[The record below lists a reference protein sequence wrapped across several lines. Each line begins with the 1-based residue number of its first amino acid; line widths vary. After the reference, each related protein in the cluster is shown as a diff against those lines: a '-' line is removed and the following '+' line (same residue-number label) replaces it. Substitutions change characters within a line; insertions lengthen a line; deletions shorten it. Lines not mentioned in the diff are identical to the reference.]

1 MGSLILWTAVR
12 IPPRGALV
20 DKQGCPLMLKPTG
33 PVDSD
38 GDGIIDDND
47 YCPDT
52 PKGATVDDRG
62 CWVLQGIEFETN
74 KAEIRPE
81 FEPELEAVVTVL
93 KNNPA
98 VRIQV
103 QGHTDSVGN
112 ADYNRQLS
120 DKRAKAVM
128 EYLIQEGI
136 DRKRLSAMGMGE
148 ARPIASN
155 DSAAGRERNRRVE
168 LKPMP

>member
-1 MGSLILWTAVR
+1 
-12 IPPRGALV
+12 
-20 DKQGCPLMLKPTG
+20 
-33 PVDSD
+33 VDSD
-38 GDGIIDDND
+38 GDGVYDDDD

-52 PKGATVDDRG
+52 PRGATVDNRG

-74 KAEIRPE
+74 KAEIRPA
-81 FEPELEAVVTVL
+81 FEPELESVVTVL
-93 KNNPA
+93 KDNPT

-112 ADYNRQLS
+112 AEYNRVLS
-120 DKRAKAVM
+120 ERRAKAVM

-136 DRKRLSAMGMGE
+136 DRKRLSAIGLGE

-155 DSAAGRERNRRVE
+155 DSAEGRERNRRVE